1 MLYISVLVELF
12 RVDLKIIALPN
23 PRILGAENSQ
33 KALHAHQVGMHKPK
47 GSYITS
53 TRAVRINWS
62 YGSHLTRPRATHT
75 SLIALEP
82 RVISK
87 ALSRSSQPVVSICAH
102 HRLHPHKQCKG
113 REHDHCRTCD
123 QGRTSFAGA
132 IDTFIEGLH
141 NVPDN
146 CAGRV

>member
-47 GSYITS
+47 GSHIITS

-75 SLIALEP
+75 SLVALEP
-82 RVISK
+82 RLISK

-102 HRLHPHKQCKG
+102 HRLHPISSVKDVNMITA
-113 REHDHCRTCD
+113 E
-123 QGRTSFAGA
+123 
-132 IDTFIEGLH
+132 
-141 NVPDN
+141 
-146 CAGRV
+146 RV